1 MLAMTALLNK
11 SNFSGVIEV
20 KAVFFERYGPPEVLQ
35 YGERPKPAPRADQVL
50 LEVHAVAVNP
60 RDWLLREGRYQF
72 RHLLGGFPI
81 TPGSDV
87 SGVIV
92 AVGKEVKSF
101 KVGDEAFAMQSI
113 LGRMGGYAEYVA
125 VREACLA
132 RKPTSVTHAQAAAV
146 PCAGLTAWQ
155 ALLKNGKMQKGHK
168 VVVVGAS
175 GGVGH
180 YAVQI
185 ARHFGAQVLGV
196 CSTANVEFVK
206 SLGAHEVV
214 DYKKERF
221 NDRLR
226 DCDIVFDTIGRESLR
241 SCARV
246 LKPDGVYITTIPNGR
261 TAVEWVATSLRHR
274 LLRRGQRASVILC
287 EASGADLAEMA
298 ALMNQGKLRSHIDQT
313 FPLKD
318 AIEAHRKSRS
328 FRTRGKLVLTVK

>member
-1 MLAMTALLNK
+1 M
-11 SNFSGVIEV
+11 
-20 KAVFFERYGPPEVLQ
+20 KAVFFEHYGPPEVLQ
-35 YGERPKPAPRADQVL
+35 YSERPRPEPRADQVL
-50 LEVHAVAVNP
+50 IEVHAVAVNP

-81 TPGSDV
+81 IPGSDV

-92 AVGKEVKSF
+92 ATGKDVQGF
-101 KVGDEAFAMQSI
+101 RQGDEVFAMQSM

-125 VREACLA
+125 VKEVCLA
-132 RKPTSVTHAQAAAV
+132 RKPNNVTHAQAAAV
-146 PCAGLTAWQ
+146 PCAGLTSWQ
-155 ALLKNGKMQKGHK
+155 ALLKNGKMKQGDK

-185 ARHFGAQVLGV
+185 ARHFGAHVIGV

-206 SLGAHEVV
+206 SLGAHEVI
-214 DYKKERF
+214 DYKKEKF
-221 NDRLR
+221 NERLR
-226 DCDIVFDTIGRESLR
+226 DCDIVYDTIGRESLAT
-241 SCARV
+241 CAKV
-246 LKPDGVYITTIPNGR
+246 LNPNGVYITTIPNGR
-261 TAVEWVATSLRHR
+261 TAVEWLTTSLRHR
-274 LLRRGQRASVILC
+274 LSQRGQRASVIMC
-287 EASGADLAEMA
+287 EAAGADLAEMA
-298 ALMNQGKLRSHIDQT
+298 ALMNHGKLRSQIDQT